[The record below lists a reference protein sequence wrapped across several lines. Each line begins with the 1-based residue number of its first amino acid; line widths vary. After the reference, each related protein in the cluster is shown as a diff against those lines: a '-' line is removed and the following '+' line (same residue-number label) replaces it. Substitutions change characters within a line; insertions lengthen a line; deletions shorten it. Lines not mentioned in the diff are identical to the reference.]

1 MTDPWADKL
10 DTYLDGEL
18 SSQEMLDLD
27 AHLKTCTDC
36 ASEVL
41 HRVQLKRALKSGGQ
55 RFQPRPEFRHQI
67 RKQISAQPKR
77 PAWRLLS
84 IAAAVMATLLLA
96 GVLTNQYRELRTAQR
111 QTYSEIADLH
121 VATLAS
127 ANPVDVVSTDR
138 HTVKPWFQGKLPFTF
153 NLPELQNSDFS
164 LIGGRVTYLGQ
175 APGAHLIFQARKH
188 QISVFIFQERALDRS
203 LGGNSGPLKDQSFN
217 LQTWG
222 ESGLRYFV
230 IGDDNAEDIGKLA
243 DLLKSANHS

>member
-18 SSQEMLDLD
+18 SSQEMHDLD
-27 AHLKTCTDC
+27 AHLKSCTDC
-36 ASEVL
+36 AAEVL

-55 RFQPRPEFRHQI
+55 RFQPSAEFRQRIRHQI
-67 RKQISAQPKR
+67 AAKPKR
-77 PAWRLLS
+77 SSWRVWSVASVAL
-84 IAAAVMATLLLA
+84 ATLLLA
-96 GVLTNQYRELRTAQR
+96 AVITNQYRGLRAERQ

-127 ANPVDVVSTDR
+127 SNPVDVVSTDR
-138 HTVKPWFQGKLPFTF
+138 HTVKPWFQGKVPFTF
-153 NLPELQNSDFS
+153 NLPELQNTDFT

-175 APGAHLIFQARKH
+175 VPGAHLIFQVRKH
-188 QISVFIFQERALDRS
+188 QISVFIFQERALDRG
-203 LGGNSGPLKDQSFN
+203 LENNSGPRNDQSFN
-217 LQTWG
+217 LQTWS

-243 DLLKSANHS
+243 DLLKSANHN